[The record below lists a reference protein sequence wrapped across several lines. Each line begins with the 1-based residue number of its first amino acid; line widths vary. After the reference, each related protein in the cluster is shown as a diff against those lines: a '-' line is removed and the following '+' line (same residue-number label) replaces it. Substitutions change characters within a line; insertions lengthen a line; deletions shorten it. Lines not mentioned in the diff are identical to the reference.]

1 MINEKGT
8 YFQAGGICAQQLCLD
23 ASYKGNGTVCVSFIH
38 GFKGLGSGLI
48 TQLLQEQRWV
58 RKRSQASAGGINPA
72 KQSGTKGSQ
81 EWVGSTA
88 TVLRKVCELL
98 ATKLYFNF

>member
-58 RKRSQASAGGINPA
+58 RKRSQVSAGSADPRA
-72 KQSGTKGSQ
+72 KPGETKASQ
-81 EWVGSTA
+81 EGPRGGSSWA
-88 TVLRKVCELL
+88 RQ
-98 ATKLYFNF
+98 

>member
-58 RKRSQASAGGINPA
+58 GKRSQVSAGSADLILER
-72 KQSGTKGSQ
+72 SQ
-81 EWVGSTA
+81 EEQSRLGGA
-88 TVLRKVCELL
+88 GITVAAPGLKQ
-98 ATKLYFNF
+98 